1 METIRNYLE
10 NMFAGLPKTPKLIRL
25 KEDLLATMEEKYMEL
40 KENGKSENEAIGIVI
55 SEFGN
60 IDELVNELDLTL
72 PQDPR
77 SAFEQEMNNDDM
89 LTEQGVYH
97 FLLDKKRT
105 GLMIGLGVFLC
116 LVGVS
121 MMILLNDINRS
132 IGLIAMFMFVV
143 LAVALF
149 IYSGRL
155 SEKYE
160 YLESGFSL
168 TVSTREWLQQK
179 QAAFGPTYTF
189 ALIAGVSLCI
199 LSPVSIFATRMF
211 GGFALMVGVSIM
223 LIAIGVAVFLFVYYG
238 TINESYTFLL
248 KAKSK
253 QIQKVEKED
262 DRVIGAVAAIVW
274 PLAVCGFLISG
285 LIFGM
290 WHINWIV
297 FPIVGLLFGTFSAA
311 YSILK
316 GKKEA

>member
-1 METIRNYLE
+1 
-10 NMFAGLPKTPKLIRL
+10 
-25 KEDLLATMEEKYMEL
+25 
-40 KENGKSENEAIGIVI
+40 
-55 SEFGN
+55 
-60 IDELVNELDLTL
+60 
-72 PQDPR
+72 
-77 SAFEQEMNNDDM
+77 
-89 LTEQGVYH
+89 
-97 FLLDKKRT
+97 
-105 GLMIGLGVFLC
+105 
-116 LVGVS
+116 
-121 MMILLNDINRS
+121 
-132 IGLIAMFMFVV
+132 VV

-248 KAKSK
+248 
-253 QIQKVEKED
+253 
-262 DRVIGAVAAIVW
+262 
-274 PLAVCGFLISG
+274 
-285 LIFGM
+285 
-290 WHINWIV
+290 
-297 FPIVGLLFGTFSAA
+297 
-311 YSILK
+311 
-316 GKKEA
+316 